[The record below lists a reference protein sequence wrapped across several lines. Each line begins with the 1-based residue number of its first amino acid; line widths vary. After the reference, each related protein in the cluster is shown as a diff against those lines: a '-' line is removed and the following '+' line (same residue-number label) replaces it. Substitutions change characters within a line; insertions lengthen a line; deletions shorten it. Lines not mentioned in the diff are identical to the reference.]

1 MVTKTKRTN
10 TKEAKVKSV
19 KTDAAAQKDIVNDAP
34 SNGQPMIAK
43 AVAKYLRVSP
53 KKLRRIAQ
61 EIKGKSVADTLIYL
75 KYLPNRPARYIEK
88 VVASAAANA
97 VTNHKMSEARLYIYA
112 SEINQGVILKR
123 FRARSR
129 GMAAPIQKK
138 SSHIIVKVA
147 ER

>member
-1 MVTKTKRTN
+1 MVTKTKK
-10 TKEAKVKSV
+10 TKEVKVKAP
-19 KTDAAAQKDIVNDAP
+19 KADAAVQKEVVNDAP

-43 AVAKYLRVSP
+43 AIAKYLRISP
-53 KKLRRIAQ
+53 KKLRRIAK
-61 EIKGKSVADTLIYL
+61 EIKGKSVAETLIYL

-97 VTNHKMSEARLYIYA
+97 VTNHKMSETRLYVYA
-112 SEINQGVILKR
+112 SEINEGVIMKR

-138 SSHIIVKVA
+138 TSHITVKVA

>member
-1 MVTKTKRTN
+1 MVTKTKK
-10 TKEAKVKSV
+10 TKEVKVKAPQA
-19 KTDAAAQKDIVNDAP
+19 DAQVQKEIVNDAP
-34 SNGQPMIAK
+34 ANGQPMIAK
-43 AVAKYLRVSP
+43 AIAKYLRVSP
-53 KKLRRIAQ
+53 KKLRRIAK
-61 EIKGKSVADTLIYL
+61 EIKGKSVAETLVYL

-112 SEINQGVILKR
+112 SEINQAVILKR

>member
-1 MVTKTKRTN
+1 MKMVTLN
-10 TKEAKVKSV
+10 YLYLSLVKSV

>member
-1 MVTKTKRTN
+1 MVTKTKK
-10 TKEAKVKSV
+10 TKEVKVKAL
-19 KTDAAAQKDIVNDAP
+19 KADAVAQKETTGNVAP
-34 SNGQPMIAK
+34 LGSQPTIAK
-43 AVAKYLRVSP
+43 AIAKYLRVSP
-53 KKLRRIAQ
+53 KKLRRIAK
-61 EIKGKSVADTLIYL
+61 EIKGKSVVETLVYL
-75 KYLPNRPARYIEK
+75 KYLPNRPARLIEK

-112 SEINQGVILKR
+112 SEINQAVILKR

>member
-1 MVTKTKRTN
+1 MVTKTKK
-10 TKEAKVKSV
+10 TKEVKVKAP
-19 KTDAAAQKDIVNDAP
+19 KADAAVQKEVVNDAS

-43 AVAKYLRVSP
+43 AIAKYLRISP
-53 KKLRRIAQ
+53 KKLRRIAK
-61 EIKGKSVADTLIYL
+61 EIKGKSVAETLIYL

-97 VTNHKMSEARLYIYA
+97 VTNHKMSETRLYVYA
-112 SEINQGVILKR
+112 SEINEGVIMKR

-138 SSHIIVKVA
+138 TSHITVKVA